1 MNFLHTFR
9 LSFIRSFKLYFA
21 DKRNT
26 VLLSFCLLLCIFGV
40 SMLALKA
47 EEQSSLP
54 IGICDLDNT
63 ELSADFLRKAE
74 ANPALNIK
82 SAGRNELLNLLGRRR
97 ITAVY
102 VIEPGFEEKIEKGKD
117 ENLFSVYAPSGE
129 EKCFLISDVLAG
141 DLMDELLSHRTEG
154 FYRDYDR
161 NDGEYLSYL
170 EERKNDPMFIYEF
183 DISYDKTEG
192 YETDSLSMLYYEIM
206 EIFVFAVA
214 SLLLLEILQSVVQ
227 SSASLLGI
235 RERTI
240 KRSAS
245 GEIIGV
251 FAFSFLVLISVQL
264 VISLI
269 FLIIME
275 NNGILGAYPYILK
288 NFFRDLL
295 AHILF
300 FAAFYFGRRKISS
313 SEVYLFLG
321 IFLIFIYGGGRVL
334 SLIAR

>member
-1 MNFLHTFR
+1 MSFLYTFG
-9 LSFIRSFKLYFA
+9 LTFIRSFKLYFA
-21 DKRNT
+21 EKRNT

-63 ELSADFLRKAE
+63 ELSADFLRKAA

-82 SAGRNELLNLLGRRR
+82 NADRNELFDLLGRRR

-102 VIEPGFEEKIEKGKD
+102 VIEPGFGEKIEKGED
-117 ENLFSVYAPSGE
+117 EALFSVYVPSGD

-141 DLMDELLSHRTEG
+141 DLMDGLLSHKTDR
-154 FYRDYDR
+154 FYRDYDG
-161 NDGEYLSYL
+161 NDGKYLSYL
-170 EERKNDPMFIYEF
+170 EERKKDSMFIYEF

-235 RERTI
+235 RERAVA
-240 KRSAS
+240 KSAA
-245 GEIIGV
+245 GEILGV

-275 NNGILGAYPYILK
+275 NNGILGAYPYIFK
-288 NFFRDLL
+288 NFFRDML
-295 AHILF
+295 AQILF
-300 FAAFYFGRRKISS
+300 FMAFYCGRRKISS
-313 SEVYLFLG
+313 SEVYRFLG
-321 IFLIFIYGGGRVL
+321 IFLIFIYVGGRVL
-334 SLIAR
+334 LITR